1 ILIGASSADIRSRLT
16 ATLQSTLDLPCVL
29 DIESTM
35 REWMADRRGRQVL
48 GNLYEQIENQVRRLF
63 AGEDR
68 YGNAHAEEQVAE
80 QTVMGMDIMDM
91 MIDMPV
97 VSVLMFQQS
106 SLTMPAEEMVA
117 GLLRQVHSMK

>member
-1 ILIGASSADIRSRLT
+1 
-16 ATLQSTLDLPCVL
+16 
-29 DIESTM
+29 
-35 REWMADRRGRQVL
+35 MADRRGRQVL
-48 GNLYEQIENQVRRLF
+48 GSLYEQIENQVRRLF

-68 YGNAHAEEQVAE
+68 YGNTKSGEQVTE

-91 MIDMPV
+91 MVDMPV
-97 VSVLMFQQS
+97 VSVLMFQKE